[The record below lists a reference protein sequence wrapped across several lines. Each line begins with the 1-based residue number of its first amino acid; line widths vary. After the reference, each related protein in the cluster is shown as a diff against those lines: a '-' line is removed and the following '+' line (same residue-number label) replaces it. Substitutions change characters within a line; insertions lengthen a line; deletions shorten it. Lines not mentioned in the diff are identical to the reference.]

1 MQKFISKE
9 KLSKKAKRELNL
21 AQRQT
26 WSINPVS
33 RKQKNKKHTTGR
45 KPGAGHMMT
54 SFGLSAMSA

>member
-33 RKQKNKKHTTGR
+33 RKQKKQKSIR
-45 KPGAGHMMT
+45 QEESPE
-54 SFGLSAMSA
+54 LVI